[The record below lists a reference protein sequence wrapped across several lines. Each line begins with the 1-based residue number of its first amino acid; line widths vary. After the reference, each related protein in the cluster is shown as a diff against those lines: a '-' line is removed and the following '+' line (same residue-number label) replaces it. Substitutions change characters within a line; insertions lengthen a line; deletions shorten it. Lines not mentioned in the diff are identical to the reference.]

1 MSLKAKD
8 LSLLIVHEDKTL
20 RELLAALV
28 NSRYRSV
35 TAAAPEELGSLIT
48 LKSFDMMI
56 APRSVIN
63 SPAEKAGD
71 SGMAERVTTVAA
83 ITSGLTG
90 KIYEFRSINQN
101 ASSWVINPF
110 ERVFLEV
117 AIERSELSLRQ
128 VQRINEHDAEF

>member
-20 RELLAALV
+20 RQLLAALV
-28 NSRYRSV
+28 NDRYRSV
-35 TAAAPEELGSLIT
+35 TAAAPEQLGNLIT
-48 LKSFDMMI
+48 LESFDMMI

-63 SPAEKAGD
+63 PPAENAGD
-71 SGMAERVTTVAA
+71 SGMAERVTTIAA

-101 ASSWVINPF
+101 ASSCVINPF
-110 ERVFLEV
+110 ERVLLEV

-128 VQRINEHDAEF
+128 VKRISEHDDVF

>member
-1 MSLKAKD
+1 LKAKD
-8 LSLLIVHEDKTL
+8 LSLLIIHEDETL
-20 RELLAALV
+20 HQLLTAHV
-28 NSRYRSV
+28 NDRYRSV

-48 LKSFDMMI
+48 LESFDMMI

-71 SGMAERVTTVAA
+71 PGMAERVTTVVA

-90 KIYEFRSINQN
+90 KIYEFTSINQN
-101 ASSWVINPF
+101 ASSCVINPF
-110 ERVFLEV
+110 ERVLLEV

-128 VQRINEHDAEF
+128 VQRINEHDAVF

>member
-1 MSLKAKD
+1 MSLKVKD

-20 RELLAALV
+20 RQLLAALV
-28 NSRYRSV
+28 NDRYRSV

-48 LKSFDMMI
+48 LESFDMMI
-56 APRSVIN
+56 APGSVIN
-63 SPAEKAGD
+63 SAAEKAGD
-71 SGMAERVTTVAA
+71 SGMGERVTVAA

-101 ASSWVINPF
+101 ASSCVINPF
-110 ERVFLEV
+110 ERVLLEV

-128 VQRINEHDAEF
+128 VQRINEDDAVF